1 MPEQN
6 NSIDTRCRVTIDERV
21 MALVEEKRPIG
32 QSKNAYINFL
42 VQRALSAEPER
53 LIPREPF
60 NG

>member
-1 MPEQN
+1 MPEEKQTV
-6 NSIDTRCRVTIDERV
+6 DTRCRVTIDERV

-42 VQRALSAEPER
+42 VQRALGSEPDR
-53 LIPREPF
+53 LFPRDQ

>member
-1 MPEQN
+1 MT
-6 NSIDTRCRVTIDERV
+6 NSEPFLDTRYRATIDERV

-42 VQRALSAEPER
+42 VQRALSSEPAR
-53 LIPREPF
+53 IIPREV